1 MKYFQFI
8 LVIILGLFISC
19 MGLDKTVATIQGKK
33 IHLSDIYQVYD
44 KTVFNALAPAKKTAF
59 VRKYAV
65 LKYLSSSDKQYLTG
79 MDFNVDEEKNKFEH
93 DLIIQEV
100 EKYLF
105 NDFHFSDSTLEFVG
119 DALNVDVYVK
129 ALTVS
134 HKFSFG
140 QANERTRDEAYKR
153 ANMIYNRIFSEDLSF
168 EEAMSIYGE
177 LDVSKIKGNDMGQIS
192 FGFMPKLFNDLVWT
206 SPSGKLIGPVETPIG
221 YHVVIVDR
229 KIPKFGNDKIEFD
242 PEKIMNDLKLG
253 RYNYQAE
260 NFQHFIDELY
270 KTYAVSIDQQ
280 SLYKAWDTVRK
291 IDGVNTMSGIAVD
304 QMVKA
309 NFGSLLGSVGHEK
322 ITLNWV
328 IQISGIFNFYNTATI
343 NSGFSFEKI
352 INDVIARYLL
362 LKWYE
367 DNTNLFSGVDLIIK
381 QKTVN
386 KIYAMFLDRKQELTP
401 DLTRDVIMNRIML
414 ENEIVINS
422 TLFTEDME

>member
-8 LVIILGLFISC
+8 LFIILGLFISC
-19 MGLDKTVATIQGKK
+19 IGLDKTAATIQGKK

-44 KTVFNALAPAKKTAF
+44 KAAFNVLSPAKKTAF

-65 LKYLSSSDKQYLTG
+65 LKYLSSFDKQYLTD
-79 MDFNVDEEKNKFEH
+79 MDFNVDEEKNKFKH

-105 NDFHFSDSTLEFVG
+105 NDLHFLDSTLEFIS
-119 DALNVDVYVK
+119 DALNVDVFVK
-129 ALTVS
+129 TLTVT

-140 QANERTRDEAYKR
+140 KASERTRDEAYKR
-153 ANMIYNRIFSEDLSF
+153 ANMIYNRIFSKDLSF

-206 SPSGKLIGPVETPIG
+206 SPQGKLIGPIETPIG
-221 YHVVIVDR
+221 YHVVIVDH
-229 KIPKFGNDKIEFD
+229 KIPKSGNDKIEFD
-242 PEKIMNDLKLG
+242 PEKIRNDLKQG
-253 RYNYQAE
+253 RYDYKAE
-260 NFQHFIDELY
+260 HFKHFIDELY

-280 SLYKAWDTVRK
+280 SLYKAWDAVRK
-291 IDGVNTMSGIAVD
+291 IDGIKTMLGIAVD
-304 QMVKA
+304 QMAKA
-309 NFGSLLGSVGHEK
+309 NFGSSLGSVDHEN

-328 IQISGIFNFYNTATI
+328 IKISGIFNFYNTATI

-352 INDVIARYLL
+352 INDVIGRYLF

-367 DNTNLFSGVDLIIK
+367 DNTNLFPGVDLTIK

-386 KIYAMFLDRKQELTP
+386 KIYAMFLDRKQELNP
-401 DLTRDVIMNRIML
+401 DLTRDIILNRFMLKHGIMVNSAL
-414 ENEIVINS
+414 FAENAN
-422 TLFTEDME
+422 